1 MSGRTELR
9 WLAFFVVLLA
19 ALATGQVARGGEDAR
34 AAENPAPASAPLPD
48 PDAISAALAAGH
60 KNYLEDLAR
69 REEELASPQAVAER
83 LRSLSAYADLG
94 AAEAQ
99 QLAFSAF
106 APTFEELDQDP
117 ARFLSDARLERVV
130 EADAATVTSEGETQL
145 LEAGMPVRAED
156 EEGELAKVDLG
167 LVPAEDGWEL
177 ENPLVGVE
185 VGASVEE
192 GVTLPEAGVTVVQV
206 GAEGSAARP
215 QGDSDLF
222 FPEVDV
228 GTDTDLIVSPTSTG
242 VELFD
247 VLRSPASPETF
258 RFQFQLPPGAKLRPG
273 PAGSAE
279 VVVDG
284 EVGIYVPKPW
294 AHDAQ
299 GTAIPVE
306 MTVEDDSLVLA
317 VDHRGQDLAYPI
329 LVDPTIYQDWGWW
342 YAGQNLQGLSAFY
355 FQTSPGGWWAH
366 GTYADP
372 GGFPGYDG
380 KGLFVWSDPGNLGS
394 DQWGQW
400 VRPAPNAG
408 SYLAAA
414 TINPFWRQDNPCNDP
429 TRDYQPYDYEG
440 MWNGEGGVGWNEL
453 RFNDAK
459 NQNYTSLPTW
469 GRALIFG
476 LSTDWRGRESPCYRH
491 LMAGGVGIW
500 LDDWQNPSVSIGL
513 PTGWLKKDGTARSL
527 SVAAA
532 DGGLGVQSVA
542 MTSPA
547 SIGWN
552 QPWCAGT
559 YDNPCAGSRSGTIGF
574 TTSGYA
580 EGAVGVTVQVSDP
593 TAKKGSASGTIYVD
607 GTAPTL
613 GLSGSTTPTT
623 YELQIDANDGGPGVP
638 RSGVKEVKVYLDGQ
652 LKQTKTGSC
661 TTSGCGASLSFKYSQ
676 SLVGLSQGTHTV
688 EVVATDQV
696 GYTKSSQTTFKIEA
710 PNTIIDSGPEGLT
723 KTDTPTFT
731 YHSTVAGSTFQ
742 CRVDTGAWVSCPGTG
757 YTTAKLEEGLHSF
770 EVKAT
775 SGIGLEDPTPAKREF
790 NVLGPPDT
798 TIVFGPKGMTSAT
811 RPTFGYRSGNPQ
823 AWFECKLD
831 AMSYVPCG
839 PATYEALEGHP
850 GEALA
855 AGAHTVSV
863 RAVNQLEV
871 ADPTPAVASFTVDT
885 AAPKVEITSG
895 PEGPTNQARPTFN
908 FNASGGTVACFLEA
922 EGEPE
927 SEEGEPPFGPCTT
940 TSSYTPPSNLP
951 DGSYEFRLQ
960 ARDAAMNEAEE
971 VRAFSV
977 DTTVPDTTITSA
989 PPATTDDS
997 TPTIEFTSTEAESA
1011 FQCRFDA
1018 EAFRACSG
1026 PGATDTPATALANGA
1041 HTFSVRAID
1050 GAGNVDAT
1058 PATAAFTVLTSGPQ
1072 TTINSG
1078 PDGAIGVTE
1087 ATFTYS
1093 TNVTASMECR
1103 LDGASFSSCAT
1114 TSKTYT
1120 GLAQGEHVF
1129 EVRGKTTVADPTPA
1143 RRAFIVDTSAPSTPL
1158 LSGAIF
1164 EEGGYGLHFKVEA
1177 TDGSPTP
1184 SSGRRSGVE
1193 SVQILLGGEVVMELG
1208 AECTAKVCP
1217 SNFVR
1222 GAQIPWEPLLAA
1234 PAGTSVQARATDG
1247 LGHIATA
1254 SLEIKQ
1260 PHEQAVEPSDGS
1272 GGGTFS
1278 LLAAGCQG
1286 PAQPEPRGTRLI
1298 GTCGKDTL
1306 VPSKK
1311 ITEVVALDGDD
1322 VIIGNPK
1329 TKTIKG
1335 GDGAD
1340 IIRGGGGNDVLR
1352 GEGGADYIYG
1362 GNGDDDLFGGDSA
1375 DVLDGGPGEDDP
1387 LAGGEGNDTL
1397 RGGQGP
1403 DKFFG
1408 GGDTDTVSFADVLAP
1423 GFAEA
1428 ELLNDS
1434 AKTGRPDLFA
1444 SAKQKATAS
1453 GIASFPPITEAG
1465 VYIRFADEKGELVQA
1480 IGGDPAQGGGTD
1492 TLKKG
1497 ETERIVGSPFGD
1509 WIEGEVAKTSIDPGP
1524 GEDMVFNAGAGL
1536 VPDKDGADWVNGA
1549 RGAYNPPAKPIADV
1563 YQAGLE
1569 KNVYVIGSGTGETLS
1584 ANVADNQVKVTGAVN
1599 KSLSVKGGLGA
1610 LVIYGSG
1617 GDDVT
1622 RMSGE
1627 KKARPG
1633 AILLSGGPGSDRLF
1647 GDSIEELIV
1656 DGIQQTPGV
1665 GERLFGG
1672 GGEDDLAQSEG
1683 ADKVEG
1689 GPDDDLFLNSRICEG
1704 DSYYAFDQKF
1714 NSDAPD
1720 SKEAAEEAEDNAQFH
1735 LLPDFGVYAN
1745 MQEEKLGGLGTNL
1758 VQTYERNCGTQGGPE
1773 TFKDFNAFEG
1783 SPQNDLVRGNENHNY
1798 ILGRGGE
1805 NRLYGAS
1812 GADTLLVN
1820 NAHPELWVDC
1830 GGGQKDG
1837 DIAHVDKKWDLQY
1850 RPPAKK
1856 LKASCRVV
1864 KKKAKYSD
1872 KQQEGPWPNL
1882 DRKPNEE
1889 GGGGKAAAASTS
1901 STGQISTLAAF
1912 AGEPGEETAFS
1923 TAEFSLDETTG
1934 TTAANALDEESPA
1947 TYMAKGVGP
1956 AVGGPGPV
1964 LGGESALLEDEGV
1977 EGGSSISLDGS
1988 TAYVDLNGQA
1998 APEGGE
2004 GYSASVYVKFA
2015 AAAGKREYLFS
2026 SAGSGQGAF
2035 LYRAPNGSIVF
2046 TTNLLFGGPTVVSEP
2061 VSAGDWHQVVAS
2073 LDGETIS
2080 LNVDGFP
2087 YELDYDSDVMPAP
2100 ALSPESLLGAGPG
2113 ATNLLAG
2120 RLDEFISYEGVP
2132 GEGEIF
2138 SMLAASRAQIAEYL
2152 PVSAPAGDEDG
2163 DGVADDF
2170 DNCPASSN
2178 PDQADGNLDGIGDA
2192 CQMADQDGD
2201 GVEDGSDNCP
2211 RIYNPEQTDTNG
2223 DGVGD
2228 DCSNL
2233 TPEVET
2239 GGATAVKTTTAA
2251 IEGSVSPEGSATSY
2265 YFEYGTTT
2273 AYGTKIPLSPK
2284 AVGSGFT
2291 EVAVSQAL
2299 TGLTQGTTYHY
2310 RLVATNAAGTE
2321 NGFDQ
2326 TFVTLKAPKAT
2337 TYFAASVGQKTA
2349 TLWGGVNP
2357 EGSATSYYFE
2367 YGPTTS
2373 YGTKVPVSPKEVGA
2387 GTGEVTVSE
2396 AVASL
2401 TPSTTYHFRLVA
2413 TSVAATTIGVDR
2425 SFTTQTP
2432 PAATNLAALPVTD
2445 PFNGT
2450 TNAVSN
2456 FGTKWSVLGWASGK
2470 GEDWSGGW
2478 SAVQAHPAI
2487 NGAYFQPT
2495 VADVGTG
2502 SAAAVTVASGPGN
2515 NFPSRYFAV
2524 WLDMQTPGGARS
2536 GYQLRFVQTSLDVY
2550 EVILAKW
2557 SAGTETVLATKTG
2570 YALAAGSSVALVD
2583 EGSTVGAWANTG
2595 SGFTQIL
2602 SGTDSAFS
2610 GGNGGVEASGNVTR
2624 LTNFK
2629 IGQLLPSVTNMTA
2642 ALGALRLDDAFAT
2655 SELPLS
2661 GGGSWAALAWDYA
2674 SANRTGQVVASE
2686 GWGPYDAFEVT
2697 EAING
2702 AYWTKATFADTGSG
2716 DAVAATL
2723 KARPGLANRHFE
2735 LLLNMPNPASARS
2748 GYELRFT
2755 EPTANTGTYTV
2766 TLVKWVTGTPTT
2778 LASQTNVSLAVGGR
2792 FALVHKAGVLSAWTA
2807 GASGEFTQLL
2817 SASDTTYQSGY
2828 LGIAGGGN
2836 FGRLANFRGAQL
2848 PPF

>member
-1 MSGRTELR
+1 VSGRIELR
-9 WLAFFVVLLA
+9 WLAFFALLLA
-19 ALATGQVARGGEDAR
+19 ALAIGQVARGGEDAR
-34 AAENPAPASAPLPD
+34 AAENTVPASAPLPD
-48 PDAISAALAAGH
+48 PDAISAALATSH
-60 KNYLEDLAR
+60 ENYLEDLAR
-69 REEELASPQAVAER
+69 REDELASPQAVAER
-83 LRSLSAYADLG
+83 LRSRSAYAGLG

-117 ARFLSDARLERVV
+117 ARFLSDARLDRVV
-130 EADAATVTSEGETQL
+130 ESDAATVTSEGNTQL
-145 LEAGMPVRAED
+145 LEAGIPVRTED

-167 LVPAEDGWEL
+167 LVPANDSWEL

-222 FPEVDV
+222 FPEVDA

-258 RFQFQLPPGAKLRPG
+258 RFQFQLPPGAELRPG

-317 VDHRGQDLAYPI
+317 VAHRDQDLAYPI

-400 VRPAPNAG
+400 VRPAPNPG

-414 TINPFWRQDNPCNDP
+414 TINPFWRYDNPCNDP

-469 GRALIFG
+469 GRALVFG
-476 LSTDWRGRESPCYRH
+476 LSTDWRGRVSPCYRH

-527 SVAAA
+527 SVSAA

-552 QPWCAGT
+552 QTWCAGT

-613 GLSGSTTPTT
+613 SLSGSTTPTT

-696 GYTKSSQTTFKIEA
+696 GYTKSSQTTFEIKA
-710 PNTIIDSGPEGLT
+710 PDTVIDSGPEGLT

-742 CRVDTGAWVSCPGTG
+742 CRVDTGAWVSCPATG
-757 YTTAKLEEGLHSF
+757 YTTAKLAEGPHSF

-775 SGIGLEDPTPAKREF
+775 SGIGLVDPTPAKREF

-798 TIVFGPKGMTSAT
+798 TIVFGPKGTTNAK
-811 RPTFGYRSGNPQ
+811 RPTFGYRSNNTQ

-831 AMSYVPCG
+831 SSAYVPCG
-839 PATYEALEGHP
+839 PATYETLEGHS
-850 GEALA
+850 GQVLA
-855 AGAHTVSV
+855 EGAHTVSV

-871 ADPTPAVASFTVDT
+871 ADPIPAVASFTVDAT
-885 AAPKVEITSG
+885 APKAEITSG
-895 PEGPTNQARPTFN
+895 PEGPTNNAKPTFN

-927 SEEGEPPFGPCTT
+927 TEEGEPPFAACTT
-940 TSSYTPPSNLP
+940 SSSYTPATNLSE
-951 DGSYEFRLQ
+951 GSYEFRLR
-960 ARDAAMNEAEE
+960 ATDGAMNETEDA
-971 VRAFSV
+971 RAFSV
-977 DTTVPDTTITSA
+977 DTTAPDTTITSA

-997 TPTIEFTSTEAESA
+997 TPTIEFSSSEAEA
-1011 FQCRFDA
+1011 TFQCRYDA

-1026 PGATDTPATALANGA
+1026 PGGTDTPATALAAGA
-1041 HTFSVRAID
+1041 HTFQVRAVD
-1050 GAGNVDAT
+1050 GAGNADAT
-1058 PATAAFTVLTSGPQ
+1058 PATAAFALVTAGPQ
-1072 TTINSG
+1072 TTINAG
-1078 PDGAIGVTE
+1078 PEGAIGGTE
-1087 ATFTYS
+1087 AAFTYS
-1093 TNVTASMECR
+1093 TDKTASMECR
-1103 LDGASFSSCAT
+1103 LDGAAFSSCAT
-1114 TSKTYT
+1114 TGKTYT
-1120 GLAQGEHVF
+1120 GLAEGEHVF

-1143 RRAFIVDTSAPSTPL
+1143 RRAFVVDTSGPSTPI

-1164 EEGGYGLHFKVEA
+1164 EEDGYGLRFRVEA
-1177 TDGSPTP
+1177 SDGDPATP
-1184 SSGRRSGVE
+1184 QGRRSGVE
-1193 SVQILLGGEVVMELG
+1193 SVEILLDGKVVMELG
-1208 AECTAKVCP
+1208 AECAVKICP
-1217 SNFVR
+1217 ADFVR
-1222 GAQIPWEPLLAA
+1222 DPQIPWEPLLAA
-1234 PAGTSVQARATDG
+1234 PVGASVQARAKDG
-1247 LGHIATA
+1247 LGHISTA

-1260 PHEQAVEPSDGS
+1260 PHEQAVQPTDGS
-1272 GGGTFS
+1272 GSGAFM
-1278 LLAAGCQG
+1278 LLAAAGCPSKVEIRG
-1286 PAQPEPRGTRLI
+1286 PKMI
-1298 GTCGKDTL
+1298 GTCGNDTL
-1306 VPSKK
+1306 VPSKE
-1311 ITEVVALDGDD
+1311 ITVVEALDGND

-1329 TKTIKG
+1329 TKVIKG
-1335 GDGAD
+1335 GGGAD
-1340 IIRGGGGNDVLR
+1340 VIRGGGGNDELR
-1352 GEGGADYIYG
+1352 GGDGVDRIYG
-1362 GNGDDDLFGGDSA
+1362 GNGDDKLWGEDDG
-1375 DVLDGGPGEDDP
+1375 DVLDGGPGEDP
-1387 LAGGEGNDTL
+1387 LKGGKGNDTL

-1403 DKFFG
+1403 DHFMG
-1408 GGDTDTVSFADVLAP
+1408 QDGTDTVSFADALAP

-1428 ELLNDS
+1428 EASNDS
-1434 AKTGRPDLFA
+1434 ATTGRPDLYA
-1444 SAKQKATAS
+1444 IAKQKATAN
-1453 GIASFPPITEAG
+1453 GITTFPPTAEAG
-1465 VYIRFADEKGELVQA
+1465 VYIRFANQDGNLVA
-1480 IGGDPAQGGGTD
+1480 ASAGDPAQGGGTD
-1492 TLKKG
+1492 TFKMG
-1497 ETERIVGSPFGD
+1497 ENERIVGSPFGD
-1509 WIEGEVAKTSIDPGP
+1509 WIEGEVAKTTIDPGP
-1524 GEDMVFNAGAGL
+1524 GEDMVFNAGAAL
-1536 VPDKDGADWVNGA
+1536 QKDDADWVNGA
-1549 RGAYNPPAKPIADV
+1549 RGTYHPPARPIVDA

-1569 KNVYVIGSGTGETLS
+1569 KNVYVIGGAATSESFVAKVSDKQVRITG
-1584 ANVADNQVKVTGAVN
+1584 KVTKAVP
-1599 KSLSVKGGLGA
+1599 VGDGLGA
-1610 LVIYGSG
+1610 LVIYGG
-1617 GDDVT
+1617 
-1622 RMSGE
+1622 GE
-1627 KKARPG
+1627 KDILKVTGAGKQRPG
-1633 AILLSGGPGSDRLF
+1633 TILLAGGPG
-1647 GDSIEELIV
+1647 GDELVGGLTEELLV
-1656 DGIQQTPGV
+1656 DGIQQTPGTV
-1665 GERLFGG
+1665 ERLFGG
-1672 GGEDDLAQSEG
+1672 GGEDDLAQGEG

-1689 GPDDDLFLNSRICEG
+1689 GPDDDLFLNSRVCEG
-1704 DSYYAFDQKF
+1704 DSYYAFDANFKPGE
-1714 NSDAPD
+1714 N
-1720 SKEAAEEAEDNAQFH
+1720 EATEKAAKEAEDNAQFH
-1735 LLPDFGVYAN
+1735 LLPNYGVYAN
-1745 MQEEKLGGLGTNL
+1745 MQKEKLGGSGNNL
-1758 VQTYERNCGTQGGPE
+1758 EAKYALNCGAEGPE
-1773 TFKDFNAFEG
+1773 TFKHFNAFEG
-1783 SPQNDLVRGNENHNY
+1783 SPQNDLVRGNGNHNY

-1805 NRLYGAS
+1805 NRLYGS
-1812 GADTLLVN
+1812 GGPDTLLVN
-1820 NAHPELWVDC
+1820 NRHPELVVDC
-1830 GGGQKDG
+1830 GGGQGDG
-1837 DIAHVDKKWDLQY
+1837 DIAHVDSKWDLAY
-1850 RPPAKK
+1850 SPPAQK
-1856 LKASCRVV
+1856 LKASCKWVR
-1864 KKKAKYSD
+1864 KAAKYHD
-1872 KQQEGPWPNL
+1872 GQPDGRWPNL
-1882 DRKPNEE
+1882 ERKLNPV
-1889 GGGGKAAAASTS
+1889 GGGGKAAAASTGGA
-1901 STGQISTLAAF
+1901 GQFSTLLTLV
-1912 AGEPGEETAFS
+1912 GEPGEEASFP
-1923 TAEFSLDETTG
+1923 TAEFHLDETTG
-1934 TTAANALDEESPA
+1934 TSAANALDEEAPA
-1947 TYMAKGVGP
+1947 TYMAKGTGP
-1956 AVGGPGPV
+1956 SVGGPGPV
-1964 LGGESALLEDEGV
+1964 LGGESALLGEEG
-1977 EGGSSISLDGS
+1977 EEEGSSISLDGS

-1998 APEGGE
+1998 GPEGGE
-2004 GYSASVYVKFA
+2004 GYSVSVYVKFTA
-2015 AAAGKREYLFS
+2015 PAGKREYLFS
-2026 SAGSGQGAF
+2026 SAGTNGRGAF

-2046 TTNLLFGGPTVVSEP
+2046 TTSPFFGAPAVASEP
-2061 VSAGDWHQVVAS
+2061 VPAGDWHQVVAS
-2073 LDGETIS
+2073 LEGETIS

-2087 YELDYDSDVMPAP
+2087 YELGYSSDVMPAP
-2100 ALSPESLLGAGPG
+2100 ALSSESLLGAGPG
-2113 ATNLLAG
+2113 ATDLLAG
-2120 RLDEFISYEGVP
+2120 RLDQFTSYEGVP
-2132 GEGEIF
+2132 SEGEIF
-2138 SMLAASRAQIAEYL
+2138 PMLAASRAQVAEYL
-2152 PVSAPAGDEDG
+2152 PASAPEGDEDG
-2163 DGVADDF
+2163 DSVADNL
-2170 DNCPASSN
+2170 DNCPADSN
-2178 PDQADGNLDGIGDA
+2178 PDQADSNLDGIGDA
-2192 CQMADQDGD
+2192 CQVADQDGD
-2201 GVEDGSDNCP
+2201 EVADGSDNCP
-2211 RIYNPEQTDTNG
+2211 TIYNPDQIDTNE

-2233 TPEVET
+2233 SPEVET
-2239 GGATAVKTTTAA
+2239 GGVTAVKATTAT
-2251 IEGSVSPEGSATSY
+2251 IEGTVNPEGSATSY
-2265 YFEYGTTT
+2265 YFEYGPTT

-2284 AVGSGFT
+2284 AVGAGFT
-2291 EVAVSQAL
+2291 TVAVNQAL

-2310 RLVATNAAGTE
+2310 RLVAVNAAGTE
-2321 NGFDQ
+2321 TGFDQ
-2326 TFVTLKAPKAT
+2326 TFLTLKAPKAT
-2337 TYFAASVGQKTA
+2337 TYLATGIGQSSA
-2349 TLWGGVNP
+2349 TLYGGVNP

-2367 YGPTTS
+2367 YGPTLV
-2373 YGTKVPVSPKEVGA
+2373 YGMKIPLSPKEVGV
-2387 GTGEVTVSE
+2387 GTGEVMVNQ
-2396 AVASL
+2396 SL
-2401 TPSTTYHFRLVA
+2401 TGLTPGTTYHFRLVA
-2413 TSVAATTIGVDR
+2413 TSAAATTNGVDR
-2425 SFTTQTP
+2425 TFTTQ
-2432 PAATNLAALPVTD
+2432 AAAAASQISAMAVTD
-2445 PFNGT
+2445 PFNAT

-2456 FGTKWSVLGWASGK
+2456 FATKWSVLGWASGK
-2470 GEDWSGGW
+2470 GENWTTGW

-2487 NGAYFQPT
+2487 NGAYFAPT

-2502 SAAAVTVASGPGN
+2502 AAAVATVAAGPGN
-2515 NFPSRYFAV
+2515 NFPSRYFAL

-2536 GYQLRFVQTSLDVY
+2536 GYQLRFVQTSLNVY
-2550 EVILAKW
+2550 DVILAKW

-2570 YALAAGSSVALVD
+2570 YSLAAGSSVALVD
-2583 EGSTVGAWANTG
+2583 EGSSVAAWTNTG

-2602 SGTDSAFS
+2602 TAADSSFS
-2610 GGNGGVEASGNVTR
+2610 GGNGGVEASGNGSR

-2629 IGQLLPSVTNMTA
+2629 IGQLLPAAANMSA

-2655 SELPLS
+2655 TESPLS
-2661 GGGSWAALAWDYA
+2661 GGGAWAALAWDYP
-2674 SANRTGQVVASE
+2674 SANRTGRVVAGE
-2686 GWGPYDAFEVT
+2686 GWGPSDPWEFG

-2702 AYWTKATFADTGSG
+2702 AYWTQATFADTGSG

-2723 KARPGLANRHFE
+2723 KVRPGLAGRHFE

-2755 EPTANTGTYTV
+2755 EPTGGTGLYTV
-2766 TLVKWVTGTPTT
+2766 TLVKWVTGTATT
-2778 LASQTNVSLAVGGR
+2778 LSSQANVSLAIGGR
-2792 FALVHKAGVLSAWTA
+2792 VALVHKAGALSAWTA

-2836 FGRLANFRGAQL
+2836 FARLANFRGAQL